1 MGRDMVKAGRNARS
15 SGEGWINRQTVG
27 ALVAAISYSIV
38 LISLAALAG
47 CSEMEGDGFSN
58 NGHEY
63 GPVRCVRAKDNV
75 LRCYTIK

>member
-1 MGRDMVKAGRNARS
+1 MGRSFKGWYAF
-15 SGEGWINRQTVG
+15 SGSEGWLNRQTIG

-47 CSEMEGDGFSN
+47 CAEIEGDGFSN

-63 GPVRCVRAKDNV
+63 GPVRCVRTKDNV

>member
-27 ALVAAISYSIV
+27 ALVAAISYSII

-47 CSEMEGDGFSN
+47 CAEMEGDGFSN

-63 GPVRCVRAKDNV
+63 GPVRCMRAKDNI
-75 LRCYTIK
+75 LRCYTVK